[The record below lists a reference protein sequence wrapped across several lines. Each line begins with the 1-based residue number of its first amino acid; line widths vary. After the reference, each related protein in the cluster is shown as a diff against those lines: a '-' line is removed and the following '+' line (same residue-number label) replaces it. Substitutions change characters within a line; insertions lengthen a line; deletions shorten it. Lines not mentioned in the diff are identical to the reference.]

1 MESGRLITVVS
12 FLFASIL
19 AGGAYGDDLSI
30 GLSVGNDGEKSFHLA
45 IATHYKTTEKA
56 IGLVKKKGIS
66 DEELPVVFFL
76 ADRGGIKPEVLINLR
91 LRGRSW
97 ADITHQLGLGA
108 EIYYVALRGSV
119 APPYGKAYGHFKNRP
134 RKEWNKIILSDTDI
148 MNLVNLK
155 FMSKHY
161 GYPPEEVMKL
171 RSKGNG
177 FVAVNKILKIKKMK
191 GTKTRNK
198 AEKKITENVPINKKK
213 EKIHHPKKK
222 K

>member
-1 MESGRLITVVS
+1 MGTGRLISVVS
-12 FLFASIL
+12 FLFVPIL
-19 AGGAYGDDLSI
+19 AGGAYGDDLRI
-30 GLSVGNDGEKSFHLA
+30 GLSVGDDGEKSFHLA

-76 ADRGGIKPEVLINLR
+76 ADRGKMKPEVLINLR

-97 ADITHQLGLGA
+97 ADITHQLGLGV

-148 MNLVNLK
+148 VNLVNLK

-161 GYPPEEVMKL
+161 GYPPEEVVKL

-177 FVAVNKILKIKKMK
+177 FIAVNKILKKNKVK
-191 GTKTRNK
+191 GTKIRNK
-198 AEKKITENVPINKKK
+198 TERKSKDNIPVNKKNA
-213 EKIHHPKKK
+213 KIGHPKKK